1 MAKRPSLT
9 TDRLRLRAFM
19 SGDAEEVMRL
29 AGAREV
35 ADTTLHIPHP
45 YSLDDALDWITSQD
59 IAWDRGDAANFAIE
73 RREDGRLLGAIGVH
87 LNREH
92 EYAEMGY
99 WIGVS
104 YWNQGY
110 CTEAGSRALE
120 FGFEKLKLNRIQAR
134 HFSRNPASGRVMQ
147 KLGMQP
153 EGTLRQVVKK
163 WGRFEDLVLY
173 SILKSDWEAGR

>member
-1 MAKRPSLT
+1 MVKRPTLT
-9 TDRLRLRAFM
+9 TDRLRLRAFR

-29 AGAREV
+29 AGARQV

-45 YSLDDALDWITSQD
+45 YSLEDALDWITSQD

-73 RREDGRLLGAIGVH
+73 RQEDGQLLGAVGIH

-99 WIGVS
+99 WIGVP

-110 CTEAGSRALE
+110 CTEAGERALE
-120 FGFEKLKLNRIQAR
+120 FAFEKLEMNRVQAR

-163 WGRFEDLVLY
+163 WDRFEDLVLY
-173 SILKSDWEAGR
+173 SILRSDWEAGR